1 MVEYLRLFNMWPDG
15 YENFNS
21 NIFTY
26 EQFVELIETCIEAKM
41 PFERVLPRKGFP
53 DLWNGT
59 N

>member
-1 MVEYLRLFNMWPDG
+1 MWPDG
-15 YENFNS
+15 YENFNP

-41 PFERVLPRKGFP
+41 PFERVLPRKDFP